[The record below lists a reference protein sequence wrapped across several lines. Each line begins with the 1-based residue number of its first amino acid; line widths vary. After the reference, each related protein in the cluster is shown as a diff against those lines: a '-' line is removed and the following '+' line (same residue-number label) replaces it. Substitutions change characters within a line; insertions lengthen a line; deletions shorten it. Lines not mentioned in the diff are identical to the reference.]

1 MERIEKGY
9 SLGQH
14 VEGESRHLGA
24 PLLRL
29 DLAREI
35 EELRQAEPWRTG
47 RHHAKTLVKYPDL
60 RVVLMSL
67 RQGATLGEHK
77 TRGRLSIHTLEG
89 HVLLK
94 LGSQV
99 VDLPAGCL
107 LGLGPSVPHDVEAVE
122 QSVILLTIAWPGAAA
137 P

>member
-1 MERIEKGY
+1 MERIEEGY
-9 SLGQH
+9 SLEHH

-35 EELRQAEPWRTG
+35 EELRQAVPWRAG
-47 RHHAKTLVKYPDL
+47 GHHAKTLLKYPDL
-60 RVVLMSL
+60 RVVLMAL
-67 RQGATLGEHK
+67 NQGAALGEHK
-77 TRGRLSIHTLEG
+77 TKGRLSIHTLEG

-94 LGSQV
+94 LGGQV

-107 LGLGPSVPHDVEAVE
+107 LGLGPFVPHDVEAVE
-122 QSVILLTIAWPGAAA
+122 QSVILLTIAWPVASA

>member
-1 MERIEKGY
+1 MEKIEEGY
-9 SLGQH
+9 SLGRH
-14 VEGESRHLGA
+14 VEGEPRHLGA
-24 PLLRL
+24 PLVRL
-29 DLAREI
+29 DLAREL

-47 RHHAKTLVKYPDL
+47 RHHAKTLLKYPDL
-60 RVVLMSL
+60 RVVLMAL
-67 RQGATLGEHK
+67 KQGTTLGEHK

-94 LGSQV
+94 LESQV

-107 LGLGPSVPHDVEAVE
+107 LGLGPSVPHDVEALE
-122 QSVILLTIAWPGAAA
+122 PSVILLTVAWPASA